1 MFVCIRSQQMVKG
14 CVFGGFDCEMCF
26 VRVPVWLLRRHFF
39 FFFQCG
45 EKNYNTASALAVCV
59 VCTLEAT
66 VLFGQV
72 KSVCI
77 RDGG

>member
-1 MFVCIRSQQMVKG
+1 MYLEDLTVKCVSYVCLCG
-14 CVFGGFDCEMCF
+14 CCGGI
-26 VRVPVWLLRRHFF
+26 FF
-39 FFFQCG
+39 FSFNVG
-45 EKNYNTASALAVCV
+45 KKNYNTASALAVCV

-66 VLFGQV
+66 VVFGQV